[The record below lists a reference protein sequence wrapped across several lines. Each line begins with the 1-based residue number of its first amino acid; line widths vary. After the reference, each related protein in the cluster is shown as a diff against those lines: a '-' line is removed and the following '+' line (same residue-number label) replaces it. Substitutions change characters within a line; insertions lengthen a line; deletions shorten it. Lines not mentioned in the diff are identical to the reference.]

1 MGFLSVDEQ
10 EIMKGLRPILQQA
23 IDRADWRINE
33 FEDLVAHVAMILRWD
48 LQKTTN
54 VLRGDILRFAGNIEA
69 LAAGALVL
77 LAVWLAVYIYREMK
91 REGREREYHA
101 ERMRALRGADPNA
114 TSYDL
119 VSLPAESNDLFDEL
133 AQASRSMRVG
143 EIWIKKLRRTRPFSP
158 VPLQE
163 EKNQDDTCPSD
174 LDSDI
179 GGAPELGTE
188 STMGMLIDEQEIVRG
203 FRPVLQEA
211 IKKIDG
217 RIDELEVLVSHLAM
231 HLKGSAEKITN
242 NTEVF
247 AKGALVLLAVWLV
260 VHVYREIKRE
270 GRERECHAE
279 RMKALRR
286 ANKDDTTLC
295 DSDSV
300 LADSKDLVD
309 ELSQVD
315 DGWKGFFRRILGLFL

>member
-1 MGFLSVDEQ
+1 MLLTLRIPCCVPRGFQAVWLDIYELTVPGQPVPLREATSEDNTCTSPSDIGEPDLNIQLTMGFLSVDEQ

-119 VSLPAESNDLFDEL
+119 VSLPAESMDLFDEL
-133 AQASRSMRVG
+133 AQASRRCG
-143 EIWIKKLRRTRPFSP
+143 GYLRWILS
-158 VPLQE
+158 
-163 EKNQDDTCPSD
+163 
-174 LDSDI
+174 
-179 GGAPELGTE
+179 
-188 STMGMLIDEQEIVRG
+188 
-203 FRPVLQEA
+203 
-211 IKKIDG
+211 
-217 RIDELEVLVSHLAM
+217 
-231 HLKGSAEKITN
+231 
-242 NTEVF
+242 
-247 AKGALVLLAVWLV
+247 LL
-260 VHVYREIKRE
+260 
-270 GRERECHAE
+270 
-279 RMKALRR
+279 
-286 ANKDDTTLC
+286 
-295 DSDSV
+295 
-300 LADSKDLVD
+300 
-309 ELSQVD
+309 
-315 DGWKGFFRRILGLFL
+315 

>member
-1 MGFLSVDEQ
+1 
-10 EIMKGLRPILQQA
+10 
-23 IDRADWRINE
+23 
-33 FEDLVAHVAMILRWD
+33 
-48 LQKTTN
+48 
-54 VLRGDILRFAGNIEA
+54 
-69 LAAGALVL
+69 
-77 LAVWLAVYIYREMK
+77 
-91 REGREREYHA
+91 
-101 ERMRALRGADPNA
+101 
-114 TSYDL
+114 
-119 VSLPAESNDLFDEL
+119 
-133 AQASRSMRVG
+133 
-143 EIWIKKLRRTRPFSP
+143 
-158 VPLQE
+158 
-163 EKNQDDTCPSD
+163 
-174 LDSDI
+174 
-179 GGAPELGTE
+179 
-188 STMGMLIDEQEIVRG
+188 MGMLIDEQEIVRG

-309 ELSQVD
+309 ELSHVD